1 MSFNQILDEFS
12 CSLLLTFLFHDLLIF
27 EQQLWRILFL
37 FDKLQQ
43 CHIVCSFICDDVW
56 KCTECASVSSI
67 PRGEWYCQICQ
78 HTFLRE
84 RPVLY
89 NADAVAAGRVEGVDP
104 IEEIA
109 KRCIRIVKDIGA
121 EIGGCV
127 LCRWYLYSIEMN
139 YNIEAI
145 YGIHLALT

>member
-1 MSFNQILDEFS
+1 MKNI
-12 CSLLLTFLFHDLLIF
+12 I
-27 EQQLWRILFL
+27 II
-37 FDKLQQ
+37 FDKLQYS
-43 CHIVCSFICDDVW
+43 HLVSGFICSYVW

-84 RPVLY
+84 RPVLH

-104 IEEIA
+104 IEQIA

-121 EIGGCV
+121 EMGGCV
-127 LCRWYLYSIEMN
+127 LCR
-139 YNIEAI
+139 
-145 YGIHLALT
+145 